1 MCLHL
6 HSLPVPCD
14 GMESQTQQAQSHF
27 RACRNYFLCY
37 MCSPDKRGGNTGREA
52 WALGASPSK
61 LQLSANQP
69 PGKLKLDSVEHS
81 TPEGQRSA
89 VTRLGLLQRK
99 PSKKAPAPLP
109 LWLRRAE
116 SSQVV
121 WKFRLCGGTSWA
133 GSAGQAGL
141 WPAGSCWPRV
151 PWILAGAHGFSVPPF
166 WHSEGQRAGR
176 GCAGSCRGSPSCPL
190 EKPVR
195 L

>member
-1 MCLHL
+1 M
-6 HSLPVPCD
+6 
-14 GMESQTQQAQSHF
+14 
-27 RACRNYFLCY
+27 Y

-151 PWILAGAHGFSVPPF
+151 PWIPAGAHGFSVPPF

-176 GCAGSCRGSPSCPL
+176 GCAGSCRGSPSCQL
-190 EKPVR
+190 EEPGR